1 MKHESFHESAEMYL
15 KTASELAGTNTPT
28 PIAALAGRLGVSAV
42 SATEMV
48 HRLQEQGLL
57 AHQPYR
63 GISLT
68 AAGQQLADEV
78 VRRHRLWECF
88 LYERLGLPWH
98 EVHDHACRLEHAT
111 TPAVTEALDTFL
123 GHPTACPHGN
133 PIGGHAAAPAER
145 PLSELPVGGTA
156 VLVRVH
162 PESEGLLCYL
172 AELDLLPG
180 RRVTLREISPY
191 QGPMVL
197 QTDMGVRYIGREA
210 AAHVHIRLLTEE
222 PA

>member
-15 KTASELAGTNTPT
+15 KTASELAGPDALT
-28 PIAALAGRLGVSAV
+28 PISALADRLGVSAV

-63 GISLT
+63 GVCLT
-68 AAGQQLADEV
+68 DAGQYLADEV

-88 LYERLGLPWH
+88 LHERLGLPWEQVH
-98 EVHDHACRLEHAT
+98 EYACRLEHAT
-111 TPAVTEALDTFL
+111 VPAVTEALDAFL
-123 GHPTACPHGN
+123 GRPATCPHGN
-133 PIGGHAAAPAER
+133 PIGVRVAPNGER
-145 PLSELPVGGTA
+145 PLCDLAVGGSA

-162 PESEGLLCYL
+162 PETDSLLCYL

-180 RRVTLREISPY
+180 RRITLRELAPF
-191 QGPMVL
+191 QGPLVL
-197 QTDMGVRYIGREA
+197 QTEAGIRYIGREA
-210 AAHVHIRLLTEE
+210 AAHVYVRPLPEE
-222 PA
+222 AA